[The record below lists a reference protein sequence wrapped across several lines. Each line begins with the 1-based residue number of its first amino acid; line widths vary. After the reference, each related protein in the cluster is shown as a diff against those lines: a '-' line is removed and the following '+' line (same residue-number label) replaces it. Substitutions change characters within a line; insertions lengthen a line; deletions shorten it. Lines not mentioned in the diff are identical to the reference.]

1 MKQQI
6 GQKMNDV
13 PNKET
18 AKEIRESRERKKV
31 VKCKNIKDL
40 FKKLRI

>member
-1 MKQQI
+1 
-6 GQKMNDV
+6 MNNI

-18 AKEIRESRERKKV
+18 AKEIKEARQRKNV

-40 FKKLRI
+40 FKKLGM